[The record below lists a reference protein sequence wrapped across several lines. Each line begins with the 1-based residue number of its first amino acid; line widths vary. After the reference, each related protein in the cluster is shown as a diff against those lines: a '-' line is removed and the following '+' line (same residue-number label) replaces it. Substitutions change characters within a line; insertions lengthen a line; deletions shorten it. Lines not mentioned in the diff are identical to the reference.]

1 MKFKLFNIVWDFS
14 IIIFLLYSSLGLLL
28 ILLSF
33 HIDKLGYYNIPYFIV
48 AFIYIATEDH
58 IYNKFI
64 KSL

>member
-14 IIIFLLYSSLGLLL
+14 ILFSAIYSCIGLGL